1 MILYRSVLYRTILNR
16 TVWYSTIRYGIK
28 GRSNMIFSMAE
39 NLVRDSFSAAMQEAT
54 RARKSDAAKRLDY
67 YHDFQTDYIKD
78 ALAAHFSN
86 PEKLTPCFVNI
97 VRKVINRLAMVYV
110 QDARRKVE
118 GTDRDQ
124 EIFSEIERGAW
135 LGAKWKLA
143 NRYSK
148 LLGLVAMRPVW
159 RNGALD
165 VDLVTPDILD
175 VTVGDSP
182 EDVRSFMVTNYP
194 ESGRQ
199 DELTYSLW
207 TPEAFKR
214 LDYRGHEMEVETNP
228 YGTIPYQTVWNRV
241 PTDSFWTPGASDLVT
256 LQESFN
262 EKLTDLLYVLR
273 MQGFG
278 VGYVKGMKGEL
289 SNVDPGTFF
298 NLPADGELGYAA
310 TNAPV
315 TESLAVLDF
324 LLKQAA
330 VSNGLPASSLTTD
343 PTDESGVAKVAGN
356 IELEE
361 LRRDDVELFRA
372 YERRL
377 FRLIKTVWNHHNPGR
392 KFSEKAELVVDFF
405 DQKPNISADKQAETW
420 DRLLTM
426 GVISPVDIMLE
437 RNPDLTRDEAKA
449 RLVEIQDENR
459 EFLETKI

>member
-1 MILYRSVLYRTILNR
+1 
-16 TVWYSTIRYGIK
+16 
-28 GRSNMIFSMAE
+28 MIFSQAG
-39 NLVRDSFSAAMQEAT
+39 NLVRGSFNTAMQEAT
-54 RARKSDAAKRLDY
+54 RQRKAEAAKRLDY
-67 YHDFQTDYIKD
+67 YHDFQTDYIKE
-78 ALAAHFSN
+78 ALALHFTD
-86 PEKLTPCFVNI
+86 PDKLTPCFVNI

-110 QDARRKVE
+110 QDARRKVD
-118 GTDRDQ
+118 GTDRDN
-124 EIFSEIERGAW
+124 EIFQEIERGAW

-148 LLGLVAMRPVW
+148 LLGLVALRPVW

-182 EDVRSFMVTNYP
+182 EDQKSFMVTHYP
-194 ESGRQ
+194 ESGRE
-199 DELTYSLW
+199 DELTYSVW
-207 TPEAFKR
+207 TPGAFKR
-214 LDYRGHEMEVETNP
+214 LDYRGNTILNEPNP

-241 PTDSFWTPGASDLVT
+241 PTDSYWTPGAADLVS
-256 LQESFN
+256 LQEAFN

-278 VGYVKGMKGEL
+278 VGYVKGMKTEL
-289 SNVDPGTFF
+289 TNVDPGRFF
-298 NLPADGELGYAA
+298 NLPTDGELGYAK

-315 TESLAVLDF
+315 TESLEVLDF

-343 PTDESGVAKVAGN
+343 PSEESGVAKVAGN

-361 LRRDDVELFRA
+361 LRRDDIELFRA

-392 KFSEKAELVVDFF
+392 KISEKAELMIDFY
-405 DQKPNISADKQAETW
+405 DQKPTISADKQAATW
-420 DRLLTM
+420 DQLLTM

-437 RNPDLTRDEAKA
+437 RNPDLSRDEAKV

>member
-1 MILYRSVLYRTILNR
+1 
-16 TVWYSTIRYGIK
+16 
-28 GRSNMIFSMAE
+28 MIFSMAG
-39 NLVRDSFSAAMQEAT
+39 NVVRESFNTAMQEAT
-54 RARKSDAAKRLDY
+54 RQRKEDAAKRLDFY
-67 YHDFQTDYIKD
+67 NDFQVDYIKE

-86 PEKLTPCFVNI
+86 PDKLTPCFVNI

-110 QDARRKVE
+110 QDARRKVD

-124 EIFSEIERGAW
+124 EIFQEIERGAW

-148 LLGLVAMRPVW
+148 LLGLVALRPVW

-165 VDLVTPDILD
+165 IDLVTPDILD

-182 EDVRSFMVTNYP
+182 EDMRSFMVTHYP
-194 ESGRQ
+194 ETGLQ
-199 DELTYSLW
+199 EELTYSVW

-214 LDYRGHEMEVETNP
+214 LDYRGHEVEVDTNP

-241 PTDSFWTPGASDLVT
+241 PTDSFWTPGAADLVT
-256 LQESFN
+256 IQEAFN

-278 VGYVKGMKGEL
+278 VGYVKGMKGEI
-289 SNVDPGTFF
+289 SSVDPGTFF
-298 NLPADGELGYAA
+298 NLPIDGELGFAA
-310 TNAPV
+310 TNAPLN
-315 TESLAVLDF
+315 ESLEVLDF

-343 PTDESGVAKVAGN
+343 PSDESGVAKVAGN

-361 LRRDDVELFRA
+361 MRRDDVELFRA

-377 FRLIKTVWNHHNPGR
+377 FRLIKTVWNYHNPGR
-392 KFSEKAELVVDFF
+392 KFSEKAELMIDFY
-405 DQKPNISADKQAETW
+405 DQKPTVAPDKQAATW
-420 DRLLTM
+420 DQLLTM

-437 RNPDLTRDEAKA
+437 RNPDLSRDEAKV
-449 RLVEIQDENR
+449 RLVEIQEENR